1 MEEIDGQHLRALG
14 GAFIRVRQAVVLAL
28 VITAALW
35 LLAIA
40 TSGTLTRPGV
50 GPVPQPVTH
59 VTVAPAA
66 GRLHMGA
73 R

>member
-1 MEEIDGQHLRALG
+1 MEEIDGRHLRALG
-14 GAFIRVRQAVVLAL
+14 GAFIRVKQGMALAL

-40 TSGTLTRPGV
+40 ASGSLGRG
-50 GPVPQPVTH
+50 GAGEVPQPVTN
-59 VTVAPAA
+59 VTVVPAA
-66 GRLHMGA
+66 GLSA